1 MAPFV
6 WINNRSI
13 WKINLVGEI
22 SHEIIFLIRPP
33 GPPVKTGKMMK
44 INAYFS
50 LKQCLQQ
57 NVQSNLTFNLF
68 WKKCKNFE
76 ENWN

>member
-22 SHEIIFLIRPP
+22 SHGVILLIGPS
-33 GPPVKTGKMMK
+33 GPPVKTGKIMQ
-44 INAYFS
+44 IDA
-50 LKQCLQQ
+50 
-57 NVQSNLTFNLF
+57 
-68 WKKCKNFE
+68 
-76 ENWN
+76 